1 MTFEYYIDNGSEKL
15 RCGYTTGSCAALAAQ
30 AACEMLFS
38 GKKTETAKIV
48 TPKGIEVK
56 VETENA
62 FIGDDFACCAVRK
75 DGGDDIDATDGMLI
89 FARAEKSKENI
100 IDGAEGIGRV
110 TKDGLDQPKGNAAI
124 NSTPRKMISE
134 EVSKVCRK
142 YGYKG
147 GIKITIYAP
156 EGREIA
162 KKTFNPNI
170 GIVGGISIIGT
181 SGIVEPK
188 SLKALFDTIKLE
200 IDVGRKEGHDKIIL
214 TPGNYGM
221 DFLKEN
227 FDFGNIP
234 VVQCSNFLGDAVEC
248 AAKSGY
254 KEALLVGHAGK
265 LIKLS
270 GGIMYTHSHLADGRT
285 ELMALFAMLA
295 GMEKEKGEE
304 ILNCISV
311 DGALDVMGEYKQK
324 AMALAAER
332 AEKYLKRR
340 SADMKIGLM
349 MFSLKYGILCKSSK
363 TDEILED
370 FGGKNDR

>member
-1 MTFEYYIDNGSEKL
+1 
-15 RCGYTTGSCAALAAQ
+15 
-30 AACEMLFS
+30 
-38 GKKTETAKIV
+38 
-48 TPKGIEVK
+48 
-56 VETENA
+56 
-62 FIGDDFACCAVRK
+62 
-75 DGGDDIDATDGMLI
+75 
-89 FARAEKSKENI
+89 
-100 IDGAEGIGRV
+100 
-110 TKDGLDQPKGNAAI
+110 
-124 NSTPRKMISE
+124 MILE
-134 EVSKVCRK
+134 EVLKVCRK
-142 YGYKG
+142 YGYTG
-147 GIKITIYAP
+147 GIKITLYAP
-156 EGREIA
+156 EGMEIA

-200 IDVGRKEGHDKIIL
+200 ISVGRKEGNDKIIL

-265 LIKLS
+265 LIKMS

-295 GMEKEKGEE
+295 GMEKEKAEE
-304 ILNCISV
+304 ILNCVSV
-311 DGALDVMGEYKQK
+311 DGALDVMGQYKFK
-324 AMALAAER
+324 AMDLAAER

-340 SADMKIGLM
+340 STDMKIGLM
-349 MFSLKYGILCKSSK
+349 MFSLKYGILCKSSE
-363 TDEILED
+363 TDEILKD